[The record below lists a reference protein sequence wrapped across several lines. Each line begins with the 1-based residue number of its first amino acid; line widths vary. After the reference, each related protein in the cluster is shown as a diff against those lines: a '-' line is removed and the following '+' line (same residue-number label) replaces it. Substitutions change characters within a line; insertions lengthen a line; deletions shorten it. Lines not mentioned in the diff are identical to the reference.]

1 MSSNSVHGEVYTIQH
16 YVIKFVSGF
25 VWVFRFP
32 PPILKWLTSL
42 DVVFYTEV
50 FVNIFHLN
58 QMVIC
63 MLLRVCF
70 FQILFFLND
79 EIFMK
84 MLLIV
89 LKYFFISWLSSKEY
103 YVENLT
109 KFIIIF
115 FIIFFLLCR
124 VVHMKRRWNG
134 TELRCYIG
142 YRKNENKMP
151 LNMKQ
156 WWDMYLIKLKQHS

>member
-115 FIIFFLLCR
+115 FIIFFYYVGSSIWR
-124 VVHMKRRWNG
+124 EDEMGQN
-134 TELRCYIG
+134 
-142 YRKNENKMP
+142 
-151 LNMKQ
+151 
-156 WWDMYLIKLKQHS
+156 WDVILVTGRTKTKCH

>member
-1 MSSNSVHGEVYTIQH
+1 MNLNAIHGEVYTIQH

-70 FQILFFLND
+70 FQIFFFLND
-79 EIFMK
+79 ENATDRTEIFFYIMIIFK
-84 MLLIV
+84 RV
-89 LKYFFISWLSSKEY
+89 LCWEFNEIYNYIFYY
-103 YVENLT
+103 YVGSSIWREDEMGQNWDVILVTGRT
-109 KFIIIF
+109 KTK
-115 FIIFFLLCR
+115 C
-124 VVHMKRRWNG
+124 H
-134 TELRCYIG
+134 
-142 YRKNENKMP
+142 
-151 LNMKQ
+151 
-156 WWDMYLIKLKQHS
+156 